1 LWRHLSSGCLL
12 GTCVGIPCY
21 RGTIFPAVC
30 RSPTCWVLKVVM
42 KRGTLKKEEK
52 GQLRERA
59 FVEAVIGMYVSM
71 VTKAGSNASR
81 ATIVHSQLEASR
93 ERVWRRTKALQPCL
107 RSWGLP
113 VPQRRACGFIHR
125 TQALQ
130 MRNRKPFLRWPV
142 RFSEDQGYRSVL
154 PRAVSGRK
162 IKGLCSFNI
171 YSTNIQNPASN

>member
-1 LWRHLSSGCLL
+1 
-12 GTCVGIPCY
+12 
-21 RGTIFPAVC
+21 
-30 RSPTCWVLKVVM
+30 M
-42 KRGTLKKEEK
+42 KEEEK

-59 FVEAVIGMYVSM
+59 FVDAVMGMYVSM

-81 ATIVHSQLEASR
+81 APTLHSQAEASK
-93 ERVWRRTKALQPCL
+93 ERVGRRTKASQPCA

-113 VPQRRACGFIHR
+113 APHRRACGFIYK

-130 MRNRKPFLRWPV
+130 MRTRKPLLRWPV
-142 RFSEDQGYRSVL
+142 RFSEDQGYRSIL